1 MLPIR
6 DMNNWVIQELLLV
19 DLGKNDKDN
28 NRDHGSL
35 GQKVLSN
42 ILSLLLQLF
51 NSYLF
56 HIYKIIKL
64 T

>member
-28 NRDHGSL
+28 NRDHGSHWPE
-35 GQKVLSN
+35 GTVKYPVT
-42 ILSLLLQLF
+42 IVA
-51 NSYLF
+51 
-56 HIYKIIKL
+56 II
-64 T
+64 